1 MKPWLAVAC
10 RRDVVQRS
18 LRVAV
23 VVGTILV
30 LINHGDRIA
39 SGLATSADWLKMG
52 LTYLVPDAVS
62 TWASVGAIRGA
73 GGN

>member
-39 SGLATSADWLKMG
+39 SGLATSTDWLKMG
-52 LTYLVPDAVS
+52 LTCLVPYAVS